1 MVFKAILY
9 LDLRQAGE
17 GMEER
22 SRVTASRGFM
32 PECARKKLTAHFGLK
47 IW

>member
-1 MVFKAILY
+1 MSLMFVMVFKAILY

-22 SRVTASRGFM
+22 SRVTASCGF
-32 PECARKKLTAHFGLK
+32 
-47 IW
+47 